1 MKKIFN
7 RIFSRFFTKSVE
19 NSEFDFKDE
28 FQIKAGIKG
37 DKKYSISDDPKSIEV
52 IQKILVETPMT
63 FVDDDPFNNIALSRL
78 SKDAKEK
85 ISKIAKEDIKKQLET
100 SNLEFS
106 KLKNIKLTN
115 PTK

>member
-1 MKKIFN
+1 
-7 RIFSRFFTKSVE
+7 
-19 NSEFDFKDE
+19 
-28 FQIKAGIKG
+28 
-37 DKKYSISDDPKSIEV
+37 
-52 IQKILVETPMT
+52 
-63 FVDDDPFNNIALSRL
+63 LSRL

>member
-7 RIFSRFFTKSVE
+7 KLFSRFFTKSVE

-52 IQKILVETPMT
+52 LQKILVETPMT

-78 SKDAKEK
+78 SKKAKEK
-85 ISKIAKEDIKKQLET
+85 IAKIAKDDIKNHLET
-100 SNLEFS
+100 STLEFS
-106 KLKNIKLTN
+106 KLKNIVINTPK
-115 PTK
+115 

>member
-7 RIFSRFFTKSVE
+7 KLFSRFFTKSVE

-52 IQKILVETPMT
+52 LQKILVETPMT
-63 FVDDDPFNNIALSRL
+63 FVDDDPFNNISLSRL

-85 ISKIAKEDIKKQLET
+85 ICKIAKEDIKKQLET

-115 PTK
+115 ATK

>member
-7 RIFSRFFTKSVE
+7 KIFSRFFTKSDK

-37 DKKYSISDDPKSIEV
+37 NKKYSISDDPKSIEV

-63 FVDDDPFNNIALSRL
+63 FVDDDPFNNISFSRL

-85 ISKIAKEDIKKQLET
+85 ISKIAKEDIEKQLKNL
-100 SNLEFS
+100 NLEFS

-115 PTK
+115 PSK

>member
-7 RIFSRFFTKSVE
+7 KLFGRFFTKSVK

-28 FQIKAGIKG
+28 FQIRAGIKG

-52 IQKILVETPMT
+52 LQKILVETPMT

-78 SKDAKEK
+78 SKKAKEK
-85 ISKIAKEDIKKQLET
+85 IAKIAKDDIKNHLET
-100 SNLEFS
+100 STLEFS
-106 KLKNIKLTN
+106 KLKNIVLNTPK
-115 PTK
+115 

>member
-7 RIFSRFFTKSVE
+7 KIFSRFFTKSVE

-37 DKKYSISDDPKSIEV
+37 NKKYSISDDPKSIEI

-63 FVDDDPFNNIALSRL
+63 FGDDDPFNNISFSRL

-85 ISKIAKEDIKKQLET
+85 ISKIAKEDIEKQLKNL
-100 SNLEFS
+100 NLEFS

-115 PTK
+115 PAK